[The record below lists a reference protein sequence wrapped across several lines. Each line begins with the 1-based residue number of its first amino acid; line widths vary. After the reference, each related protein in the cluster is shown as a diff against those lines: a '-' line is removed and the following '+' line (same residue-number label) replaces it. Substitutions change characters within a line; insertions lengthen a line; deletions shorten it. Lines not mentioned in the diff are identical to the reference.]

1 MAGTARTKLSKSS
14 STLQH
19 NSPAPME
26 VSPVMYLIITAL
38 YSIGMKIL
46 DMFQHFQDSFDVLG
60 NAKSLALGVQLQDKL
75 TESLGDNLA
84 AFCKHLKDY
93 WCSSLYK
100 ELLLMLAA
108 MYHQL
113 RSEHRTMFLMVRGI
127 GLREYTVITTS
138 IKTVPQ
144 KNPHKCSM
152 SPPTKEAEVIAMAPK
167 KARHTSST
175 KLKVPLSNAQPKTSL
190 MLSRK
195 ASPEEPVIV
204 KVEKGAA
211 PWAFKP
217 KVKQLQASKGAA
229 AASVPN
235 NDGPPAVSSSSK
247 GKAKAL
253 PTATDEEDEV
263 DKADEPE
270 DVYDITKIPALSI
283 QGWKLTKKPKF
294 VDCILKYF
302 GSAQALINAL
312 NSVAHIG
319 NRSGLLLLLSMLLCS
334 TTVVPLPHNK
344 TLTPP
349 WLL

>member
-113 RSEHRTMFLMVRGI
+113 CSEHRTMFLMVGGI
-127 GLREYTVITTS
+127 GLRELKFPTSLDELFLEYTVITTS

-167 KARHTSST
+167 KESI
-175 KLKVPLSNAQPKTSL
+175 
-190 MLSRK
+190 
-195 ASPEEPVIV
+195 PEEPVIV

-283 QGWKLTKKPKF
+283 QEWKLTKKPKF
-294 VDCILKYF
+294 LDCILKYF

-312 NSVAHIG
+312 
-319 NRSGLLLLLSMLLCS
+319 SMFSLFLTLNLCS
-334 TTVVPLPHNK
+334 SSLISHC
-344 TLTPP
+344 
-349 WLL
+349 